1 MKMIPLKELKQ
12 LVVLP
17 RLETDP
23 MVHRLGKY
31 YCMPMN
37 HMGQCS
43 TTCQNCKAHLCN
55 IFERLALADPSRDPI
70 ASLVHACREEI
81 ADIAELTETSAK
93 PAKGW
98 LGQPVNKSIF
108 ELYEGS
114 IRTPKAAYVTA
125 FDVESCSQS
134 KGDE

>member
-1 MKMIPLKELKQ
+1 M
-12 LVVLP
+12 
-17 RLETDP
+17 
-23 MVHRLGKY
+23 
-31 YCMPMN
+31 
-37 HMGQCS
+37 CS
-43 TTCQNCKAHLCN
+43 ARSSCTFSAT
-55 IFERLALADPSRDPI
+55 SRDPI

-98 LGQPVNKSIF
+98 LGQPVKKSIF

-114 IRTPKAAYVTA
+114 IRTPKASCVTA